1 MLQYKR
7 KRTGTSSSNPNAKE
21 NVESLTAARKRG
33 TTTLQSIGGQPAG
46 EEKSDEKNSKNNS
59 DLSGE
64 EKSDENSN
72 ENSSE
77 EKKDGESH
85 GDESSREEQSE
96 ESESEQSDEKEEEAV
111 QLPMKLVHGL
121 CLRRIFSEKKKEVWI
136 DYNGLPLCF
145 GINEFAIMTGLRCH
159 SLPPLSQQLAKIG
172 KEGEILVDLVGQSAN
187 AAVLIEKMKKK
198 IETHWL
204 KMASKKSVFN
214 SYPWGR
220 VSFDLIISY
229 LLKELDSTKSQYNL
243 HGCPWAFAAWAF
255 EAIPALQ
262 RLAKDSSPEKSI
274 PRMIKW
280 MAGTP
285 AYKTNIDPI
294 YQTKEQMQNQVV
306 HPFLFPTNLEKEQ
319 IYVQDIESYED
330 SSDPKIDALKEELAL
345 VTAIKLDIT
354 VVEEGLEITG
364 GENSV
369 ARNYGVERDGDGQI
383 ALDTCRSFGGVGRD
397 ESYLANLGRGED
409 TPGVIKTT
417 NVNAFNIDCCCKCET
432 CCDKYETILNEVKSL
447 STKLDG
453 QQSKR
458 TIYPSYARK
467 SPYTP
472 ALKRRLAMISKAKN
486 AMKSRLEDLVSMTD
500 PYFLFECK
508 HVDEILSLMRKRQI
522 WYPKHYDQ
530 TDLILDLNFYNTL
543 YDQYNNLREK
553 SLMDGAPPMHEA
565 LTSFE
570 MDGDILKYC
579 KGEIPYPY
587 GRKWNGAKR
596 IYTVM
601 NIKNTHFIALEFLM
615 EKGLIQVYDCNIHMC
630 DEPTF
635 LTLIQPILE
644 LWPKLLKQSGMF
656 NHLSEICLNDAWSY
670 ERLKNVPSNNS
681 RAACGPYACVF
692 IDHLLTGIDMSCLND
707 NEVDN
712 FRMKYAVAVLEKE
725 LIP

>member
-21 NVESLTAARKRG
+21 NAESLTAARKRG
-33 TTTLQSIGGQPAG
+33 TTTLQSIGGQPSG
-46 EEKSDEKNSKNNS
+46 EEKSDQSSDDQSSKMEKNSKNNS

-77 EKKDGESH
+77 EKKDSESH

-111 QLPMKLVHGL
+111 QLPMKLVHDL

-136 DYNGLPLCF
+136 DHNGLPLCF

-187 AAVLIEKMKKK
+187 AIVLIEKMKKK

-214 SYPWGR
+214 LYPWGR

-262 RLAKDSSPEKSI
+262 RLAKDSSPDKLI

-280 MAGTP
+280 MAETP

-306 HPFLFPTNLEKEQ
+306 HPFLFPTNIGKEQ

-345 VTAIKLDIT
+345 VTAIKLNIT

-397 ESYLANLGRGED
+397 ES
-409 TPGVIKTT
+409 
-417 NVNAFNIDCCCKCET
+417 
-432 CCDKYETILNEVKSL
+432 
-447 STKLDG
+447 
-453 QQSKR
+453 
-458 TIYPSYARK
+458 
-467 SPYTP
+467 
-472 ALKRRLAMISKAKN
+472 
-486 AMKSRLEDLVSMTD
+486 
-500 PYFLFECK
+500 
-508 HVDEILSLMRKRQI
+508 
-522 WYPKHYDQ
+522 
-530 TDLILDLNFYNTL
+530 
-543 YDQYNNLREK
+543 
-553 SLMDGAPPMHEA
+553 
-565 LTSFE
+565 
-570 MDGDILKYC
+570 
-579 KGEIPYPY
+579 
-587 GRKWNGAKR
+587 
-596 IYTVM
+596 
-601 NIKNTHFIALEFLM
+601 
-615 EKGLIQVYDCNIHMC
+615 
-630 DEPTF
+630 
-635 LTLIQPILE
+635 
-644 LWPKLLKQSGMF
+644 
-656 NHLSEICLNDAWSY
+656 
-670 ERLKNVPSNNS
+670 
-681 RAACGPYACVF
+681 
-692 IDHLLTGIDMSCLND
+692 
-707 NEVDN
+707 
-712 FRMKYAVAVLEKE
+712 
-725 LIP
+725 